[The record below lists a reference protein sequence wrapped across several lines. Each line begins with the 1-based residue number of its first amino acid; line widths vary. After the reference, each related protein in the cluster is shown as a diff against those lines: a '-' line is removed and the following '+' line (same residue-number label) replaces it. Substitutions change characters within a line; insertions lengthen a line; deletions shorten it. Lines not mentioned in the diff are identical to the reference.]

1 MDWPDPIHEE
11 GEDDDVDH
19 AELVDEELWVVEE
32 GDADQRPRGDGQ
44 TQQVDR
50 RIQVLLFSMY
60 NKILQYMLTSAPPWW
75 SLDPAGR

>member
-50 RIQVLLFSMY
+50 RIQVLLYSTTRY
-60 NKILQYMLTSAPPWW
+60 YMLTSAPAVVMVRP
-75 SLDPAGR
+75 SR